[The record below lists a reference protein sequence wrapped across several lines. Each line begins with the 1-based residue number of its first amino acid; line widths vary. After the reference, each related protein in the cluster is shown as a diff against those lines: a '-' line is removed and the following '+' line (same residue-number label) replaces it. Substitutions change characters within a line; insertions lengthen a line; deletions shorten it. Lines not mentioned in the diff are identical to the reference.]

1 MTNSNDLNS
10 LNAKQ
15 KQAALLTDGPLLI
28 VAGAGAGKTKTLTHR
43 IAHIIEKG
51 VASSK
56 ILAITFTN
64 KAAKEMR
71 DRVEVLI
78 KENNTV
84 CGEDSYFNKP
94 FVSTFH
100 ALGAHILREKGKLIG
115 IPRHFTIF
123 DQTETTALIKEAL
136 KAKNFDPKQYEPRKI
151 HHIISKQKNNLI
163 SLDDFLASAGDNFFH
178 KIIVAVWQKYEE
190 LLAERKA
197 LDFDDLILKSVLLL
211 RKEKDA
217 REHYLNKWEYIH
229 IDEYQDTN
237 KAQYELSRLLV
248 GKNQNICVVGDVDQN
263 IYGWRGA
270 DIRNLLSFEK
280 DYPKTTSV
288 FLEQNYRSTQ
298 TILTAANQVIKKN
311 DLRVEKNLF
320 TKNKE
325 GELIT
330 VFDAF
335 DAGDEARFIARE
347 TQNLIK
353 EGKNPSDIAILYRAN
368 FQSRVLEEA
377 FLTFDV
383 PYQVLGVK
391 FFERKEIKDILSYLK
406 ASLNPD
412 SLYDIKRII
421 NTPTRGV
428 GKVTLARMFAGVEN
442 ELSLKMR
449 AKVANFREILAE
461 IKKQS
466 EAQKTSALIKFIL
479 KHSGIE
485 KMLMG
490 GGEEELERL
499 ENCRELVTLATKYDI
514 YPPQEGLEK
523 LLSDAALATDQDS
536 LEKPE
541 DSVKLMTA
549 HAAKGLEFSYVFI
562 TGLEQDLFPHRKP
575 DGSRKNKEE
584 TEEERRLFYVALTR
598 AKEKLYLSFAYARII
613 FGSKQINTPSEFL
626 SDIDPSILEWVRDK
640 AIDLNNPPEKVM
652 YLDM

>member
-1 MTNSNDLNS
+1 MTNFDELNN
-10 LNAKQ
+10 LNEKQ
-15 KQAALLTDGPLLI
+15 KQATLLTEGPLLI

-51 VASSK
+51 VTPSK

-71 DRVEVLI
+71 DRVEALI
-78 KENNTV
+78 KEKNV
-84 CGEDSYFNKP
+84 VYGGESYFNKP

-100 ALGAHILREKGKLIG
+100 ALGAYILREKGKHID

-123 DQTETTALIKEAL
+123 DQTETLATVKDSL

-151 HHIISKQKNNLI
+151 HHIISKQKNDLT
-163 SLDDFLASAGDNFFH
+163 SLDDFLESAGNNFFY
-178 KIIVAVWQKYEE
+178 KIVATVWQKYEE
-190 LLAERKA
+190 LLTERKA

-211 RKEKDA
+211 QKEKSA

-237 KAQYELSRLLV
+237 KAQYALSRLLV
-248 GKNQNICVVGDVDQN
+248 GENQNICVVGDVDQN

-270 DIRNLLSFEK
+270 DIKNLLSFEK
-280 DYPKTTSV
+280 DYNKTTTV

-311 DLRVEKNLF
+311 ELRVEKNLF

-325 GELIT
+325 GEAIT

-335 DAGDEARFIARE
+335 DEGDEARFVARE
-347 TQNLIK
+347 AQNLIRD
-353 EGKNPSDIAILYRAN
+353 GKNPSDIAILYRAN
-368 FQSRVLEEA
+368 FQSRALEEV
-377 FLTFDV
+377 FLTLGI

-412 SLYDIKRII
+412 SMYDIKRAI
-421 NTPTRGV
+421 NTPTRGI
-428 GKVTLARMFAGVEN
+428 GKVTLARMFAGMEH
-442 ELSLKMR
+442 ELPLKIR
-449 AKVANFREILAE
+449 AKVAKFKEILTE

-466 EAQKTSALIKFIL
+466 ATQKTSALIKFIL
-479 KHSGIE
+479 KYSGIE
-485 KMLMG
+485 KMLME

-514 YPPQEGLEK
+514 YPPQDGLEK
-523 LLSDAALATDQDS
+523 LLADAALATDQDS

-541 DSVKLMTA
+541 DSVKLMTV

-562 TGLEQDLFPHRKP
+562 TGLEQDLFPHANL
-575 DGSRKNKEE
+575 DGSKKNKEE
-584 TEEERRLFYVALTR
+584 KEEERRLFYVALTR
-598 AKEKLYLSFAYARII
+598 AKEKLYLSFAYARTI
-613 FGSKQINTPSEFL
+613 FGSKQMNPPSEFL

-640 AIDLNNPPEKVM
+640 AIDLNNPPEKVV